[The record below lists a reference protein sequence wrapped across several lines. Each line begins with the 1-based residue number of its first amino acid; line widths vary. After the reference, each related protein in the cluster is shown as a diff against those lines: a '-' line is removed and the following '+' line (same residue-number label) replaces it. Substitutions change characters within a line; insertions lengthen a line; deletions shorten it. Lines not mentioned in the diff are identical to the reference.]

1 MNDTDSQSN
10 PKRLVGTVVSTDM
23 EKTATVLVGRFV
35 QHPKYLKY
43 ISKEKQYLVHDP
55 AEEVTVGDEVVIE
68 ETLPISKKKRFRVV
82 ERLTE

>member
-1 MNDTDSQSN
+1 MKNTDSQSN
-10 PKRLVGTVVSTDM
+10 PKRLVGTVVSADM

-55 AEEVTVGDEVVIE
+55 EGQVAVGDEVVIE
-68 ETLPISKKKRFRVV
+68 ETRPISKKKKFRVV
-82 ERLTE
+82 EKLTE